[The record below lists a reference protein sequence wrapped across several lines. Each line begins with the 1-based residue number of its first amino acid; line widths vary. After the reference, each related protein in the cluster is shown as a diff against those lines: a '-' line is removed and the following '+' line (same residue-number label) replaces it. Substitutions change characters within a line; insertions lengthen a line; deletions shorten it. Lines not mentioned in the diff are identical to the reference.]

1 MLNGESCLRK
11 MWYLIECEYSKLLTS
26 VHFSC
31 SCSLSCCS
39 LDFCG
44 VDDIS
49 ATCNSAKIGRRSY
62 RGADQA
68 HLGPPVWRGTFQRC
82 NMCNVVVSN
91 ELVKIFL

>member
-1 MLNGESCLRK
+1 MEH
-11 MWYLIECEYSKLLTS
+11 EYSKLLAS

-31 SCSLSCCS
+31 SCPLTCGCP
-39 LDFCG
+39 DFCG

-49 ATCNSAKIGRRSY
+49 ATCNSAKTGRRSY

-68 HLGPPVWRGTFQRC
+68 HFGPQVWRETFQRC
-82 NMCNVVVSN
+82 NICGVVVSN